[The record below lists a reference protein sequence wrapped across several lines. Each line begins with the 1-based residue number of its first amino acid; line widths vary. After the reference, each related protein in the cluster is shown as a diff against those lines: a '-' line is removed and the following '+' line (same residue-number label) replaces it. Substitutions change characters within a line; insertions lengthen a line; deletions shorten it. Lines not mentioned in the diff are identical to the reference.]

1 LISLS
6 FDPVLRDIFLPLIT
20 GATLCLPDDQIEP
33 ASERILSWLDRQN
46 ITVLNVVPTLA
57 QTWLGY
63 PLDGVSLRSLRWAFF
78 AGEALPEPLVRRWR
92 EAFPEVGRIVNLYG
106 PTETTLAKCFQVVP
120 DEPIPGVQS
129 VGMPLPQTQALV
141 CNQSGQLCG
150 IGERGEIV
158 LRTPFRTF
166 GYINAPEDQQRRFVK
181 NPFRD
186 DAYDLVYYTGDR
198 GRYCVDGSLEI
209 IGRLDDQ
216 VKIRGVRVEPEEIL
230 AQLNRHPGVE
240 SCVVLADKDVRDE
253 NCLVAYV
260 VASNRGT
267 TGALLQAYLSDQLPA
282 ALIPASFVFLDSL
295 PLSPNGK
302 VDRRALPKP
311 AGAGAEWGQ
320 IHVAPRTHFEEMLA
334 NIWAEILKLDQVGI
348 HDNFFHLGGHS
359 LLATQFVSRVRNSFK
374 CDLPLR
380 TLFEA
385 PTIQGLAQ
393 RLQEEVE
400 MAAIIEQHRQM
411 QATDTETEQLL
422 SEVESM
428 TEEQAQ
434 NQLAPSEPK

>member
-1 LISLS
+1 
-6 FDPVLRDIFLPLIT
+6 
-20 GATLCLPDDQIEP
+20 
-33 ASERILSWLDRQN
+33 
-46 ITVLNVVPTLA
+46 VVPTLA

-63 PLDGVSLRSLRWAFF
+63 PLDGVSLRSIRWAFF
-78 AGEALPEPLVRRWR
+78 AGEALHEPLVRRWR
-92 EAFPEVGRIVNLYG
+92 DAFPEGGRIVNLYG
-106 PTETTLAKCFQVVP
+106 PTETTLTKCFQVIP
-120 DEPIPGVQS
+120 DEPIPGVQA

-150 IGERGEIV
+150 IGEPGEIV

-166 GYINAPEDQQRRFVK
+166 GYINAPEEQQRRFVK

-198 GRYCVDGSLEI
+198 GRYRVDGSLEI

-260 VASNRGT
+260 VASNRDT
-267 TGALLQAYLSDQLPA
+267 TGALLRSYLSDQLPA

-295 PLSPNGK
+295 PFSPNGK
-302 VDRRALPKP
+302 VDRKALPAP
-311 AGAGAEWGQ
+311 DHSRPEREDGFA
-320 IHVAPRTHFEEMLA
+320 APRTPVEEILA
-334 NIWAEILKLDQVGI
+334 NIWAGVLKLEKVGI

-359 LLATQFVSRVRNSFK
+359 LLATQVVSRIRDSFK
-374 CDLPLR
+374 IELPLK

-385 PTIQGLAQ
+385 PTIQGVAQ
-393 RLQEEVE
+393 RLQEEADT
-400 MAAIIEQHRQM
+400 AAIIEQHKHKYTADADIR
-411 QATDTETEQLL
+411 QLL
-422 SEVESM
+422 REIEPM

-434 NQLAPSEPK
+434 NQLAPSEPR